1 MENQL
6 TIEQAAEL
14 VKSSIGDVFSREAVL
29 SLLDRLKVSED
40 KNLDVMRTLIVD
52 HKRVIRDEAY
62 AMIENN
68 WDELVDYDE
77 VELRLE
83 ANNEIVIDSVGM
95 NGADRI
101 FRDLADNIVDL
112 LLEGVNE
119 LEELETLET
128 SLDEMSNSN
137 TESDEQCNA

>member
-1 MENQL
+1 M

-14 VKSSIGDVFSREAVL
+14 VKSSIGDVFSRDAVL

-68 WDELVDYDE
+68 WDELVDFSE
-77 VELRLE
+77 VEFRIE
-83 ANNEIVIDSVGM
+83 GHNEIVLQQISM
-95 NGADRI
+95 CKADRI
-101 FRDLADNIVDL
+101 FRDLADNIVDM

-119 LEELETLET
+119 LEEFETMEA
-128 SLDEMSNSN
+128 SLNEMSNSN
-137 TESDEQCNA
+137 TESDEQCNL

>member
-14 VKSSIGDVFSREAVL
+14 VKSSIGDVFSRGAVL

-77 VELRLE
+77 VE
-83 ANNEIVIDSVGM
+83 
-95 NGADRI
+95 
-101 FRDLADNIVDL
+101 
-112 LLEGVNE
+112 
-119 LEELETLET
+119 
-128 SLDEMSNSN
+128 
-137 TESDEQCNA
+137 

>member
-1 MENQL
+1 
-6 TIEQAAEL
+6 
-14 VKSSIGDVFSREAVL
+14 
-29 SLLDRLKVSED
+29 
-40 KNLDVMRTLIVD
+40 
-52 HKRVIRDEAY
+52 
-62 AMIENN
+62 
-68 WDELVDYDE
+68 
-77 VELRLE
+77 
-83 ANNEIVIDSVGM
+83 M
-95 NGADRI
+95 NGVDRI

>member
-14 VKSSIGDVFSREAVL
+14 VKSSIGDVFSREVVL
-29 SLLDRLKVSED
+29 SLLGRLKVSED

-68 WDELVDYDE
+68 WEELVDYDE

-83 ANNEIVIDSVGM
+83 GRNEILIDSVGM
-95 NGADRI
+95 RSADRI

-119 LEELETLET
+119 LEESETLET